1 MAHPAMDF
9 LLLLDPSPQARF
21 NIETYTDKKEKPKP
35 DPLNRRFPVLSRNQV
50 EELLPKLQALN
61 TEGAA
66 IYVAVNEFSGQRKIE
81 NLHRVRGVHAD
92 LDSATEEQLQKLR
105 KILPPT
111 IVVQSSVASKQH
123 WYWLLADGETLDAET
138 AKAIN
143 QGVVELGADP
153 AAVDVTRLLRLPG
166 FKNMKRALMLGGEL
180 PFERCR
186 TVELID
192 KYRTFTVDEVLSAFP
207 PVWRKIPQKREPM
220 ALLSVVDDTPRQRA
234 RLIAALSFISADCD
248 YQCYRDVV
256 WALLSLGWGDA
267 TELAQEWCNTAPD
280 RYEEPNFWSVVNSH
294 DPTRTPTM
302 GTLIY
307 LARKGGWNG

>member
-66 IYVAVNEFSGQRKIE
+66 IYVAVNEFSGQRKID
-81 NLHRVRGVHAD
+81 NLSRIRGVHAD

-111 IVVQSSVASKQH
+111 IVVQSSVAAKQH
-123 WYWLLADGETLDAET
+123 WYWLLADSETLDAET

-143 QGVVELGADP
+143 QGIVDLGADS

-166 FKNMKRALMLGGEL
+166 FKHMKRALILGGEL
-180 PFERCR
+180 PFERCM

-192 KYRTFTVDEVLSAFP
+192 KCRTFTVDEVLSAFP
-207 PVWRKIPQKREPM
+207 PVSRKMPQKREPI

-234 RLIAALSFISADCD
+234 RIIALLCYISADCD

-256 WALLSLGWGDA
+256 WALLSLGWHDA
-267 TELAQEWCNTAPD
+267 TELAQNWCNTAPD
-280 RYEEPNFWSVVNSH
+280 RYDDSNFWTVVNSH
-294 DPTRTPTM
+294 DPTRTPSM

-307 LARKGGWNG
+307 LARKGGYNG

>member
-1 MAHPAMDF
+1 MTHPALEF
-9 LLLLDPSPQARF
+9 LHLLDPSPKAQF
-21 NIETYTDKKEKPKP
+21 NIEAYTDKKEKPKP
-35 DPLNRRFPVLSRNQV
+35 DPLHHRFPTLSRDEV
-50 EELLPKLQALN
+50 EQLLPRLN
-61 TEGAA
+61 GINVEGAA

-92 LDSATEEQLQKLR
+92 LDKATEDQLRKLR
-105 KILPPT
+105 EMLPPT
-111 IVVQSSVASKQH
+111 IVVQSSVAEKQH
-123 WYWLLADGETLDAET
+123 WYWLLDEGETLDADT

-143 QGVVELGADP
+143 QGIVDLGADP

-166 FKNMKRALMLGGEL
+166 FRHMKKALILGGEL
-180 PFERCR
+180 PFERCA
-186 TVELID
+186 TVDLID
-192 KYRTFTVDEVLSAFP
+192 KGRTFTANEVLSAFS
-207 PVWRKIPQKREPM
+207 PVLKKMSQKRQQTSLVPDLE
-220 ALLSVVDDTPRQRA
+220 DTPRQRA
-234 RLIAALSFISADCD
+234 RLIAALSYISADCD

-267 TELAQEWCNTAPD
+267 TELAQEWCNTAPH

-294 DPTRTPTM
+294 DPTRTPRM